1 MCSEDKSRLS
11 FQFSTIYHNAMVA
24 LFFVGILFFGVS
36 FIFSRWM
43 EKRYFFLE
51 IDNVFFGIVLIFLWG
66 AFLLGYWINK
76 LFK

>member
-1 MCSEDKSRLS
+1 
-11 FQFSTIYHNAMVA
+11 MVA

-66 AFLLGYWINK
+66 AFLLGYWIHK

>member
-1 MCSEDKSRLS
+1 ML
-11 FQFSTIYHNAMVA
+11 A

-66 AFLLGYWINK
+66 AFLLGYWINN

>member
-1 MCSEDKSRLS
+1 
-11 FQFSTIYHNAMVA
+11 MVT

-43 EKRYFFLE
+43 EMRYFFLE

>member
-1 MCSEDKSRLS
+1 MI
-11 FQFSTIYHNAMVA
+11 T

-51 IDNVFFGIVLIFLWG
+51 IDNVFFATVLIFLWG

>member
-1 MCSEDKSRLS
+1 
-11 FQFSTIYHNAMVA
+11 MVT

>member
-1 MCSEDKSRLS
+1 
-11 FQFSTIYHNAMVA
+11 MVT

-51 IDNVFFGIVLIFLWG
+51 IDNVFFGIVLSFLWG

>member
-1 MCSEDKSRLS
+1 
-11 FQFSTIYHNAMVA
+11 MVT

-43 EKRYFFLE
+43 EMRYFFLE

-66 AFLLGYWINK
+66 AFLLGYWIDK
-76 LFK
+76 RF

>member
-1 MCSEDKSRLS
+1 
-11 FQFSTIYHNAMVA
+11 MVA

-51 IDNVFFGIVLIFLWG
+51 IDNVFFGTVLIFLWG

>member
-1 MCSEDKSRLS
+1 
-11 FQFSTIYHNAMVA
+11 MVT
-24 LFFVGILFFGVS
+24 LFFVGIVFFGVS

-66 AFLLGYWINK
+66 AFLLGYWIDK
-76 LFK
+76 RF

>member
-1 MCSEDKSRLS
+1 
-11 FQFSTIYHNAMVA
+11 MVA
-24 LFFVGILFFGVS
+24 LFFVGILFFEVS

-66 AFLLGYWINK
+66 AFLLGYWINN

>member
-1 MCSEDKSRLS
+1 
-11 FQFSTIYHNAMVA
+11 MVA

-66 AFLLGYWINK
+66 AFLLGYWINN

>member
-1 MCSEDKSRLS
+1 MC
-11 FQFSTIYHNAMVA
+11 HNVMVT

-51 IDNVFFGIVLIFLWG
+51 IDNVFFGTVLIFLWG